1 MRRKQY
7 VCCNCGEMFDEDE
20 LIAVYSLEG
29 EGCMQGELFEDYKC
43 PECKK
48 MEIIETVDICPSC
61 KWYDKEDD
69 ECLYEEPSLVDLVM
83 IKHHVVEADL
93 SLLRRECTK

>member
-29 EGCMQGELFEDYKC
+29 GGYLFEDYKC

-69 ECLYEEPSLVDLVM
+69 ECLWDEPG
-83 IKHHVVEADL
+83 
-93 SLLRRECTK
+93 LLDILRNEGYDPGNAERECKK